1 MGIRIS
7 EAQRLAYRI
16 FKEINEEKRLE
27 WSPFVVMTDLLEEAG
42 EVASVV
48 KGLEG
53 YKPPEKPK
61 TKEMLA
67 NELSDLLYSL
77 FVLAEMYKI
86 DLEETYPKIVNSY
99 RARFLKTR

>member
-1 MGIRIS
+1 MVRLLSGVTLAQ
-7 EAQRLAYRI
+7 AQRLAYQI
-16 FKEINEEKRLE
+16 FKEINEEKKLE

-42 EVASVV
+42 EVASTV

-53 YKPPEKPK
+53 YKPSEKPK

-77 FVLAEMYKI
+77 LSSLRCT
-86 DLEETYPKIVNSY
+86 D
-99 RARFLKTR
+99 